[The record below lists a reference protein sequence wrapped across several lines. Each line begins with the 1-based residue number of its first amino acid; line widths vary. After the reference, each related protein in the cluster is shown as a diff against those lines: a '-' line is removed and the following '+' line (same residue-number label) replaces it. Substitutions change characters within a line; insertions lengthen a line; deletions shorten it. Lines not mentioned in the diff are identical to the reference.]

1 MLLKNAALA
10 FGYVTVS
17 RVLHIL
23 NVELI
28 LSHLSF
34 APKANSHPK
43 STAAWNY
50 SIIKILKEHPKPH

>member
-10 FGYVTVS
+10 FDYVTVS

-28 LSHLSF
+28 LSRLSF
-34 APKANSHPK
+34 APKTNGHP
-43 STAAWNY
+43 NLPLPG
-50 SIIKILKEHPKPH
+50 IIRL